1 MTRTDNTDVHL
12 LDPNRREGAALGAE
26 LRLMVGGLHLYRD
39 FRIGL
44 ERHREPELLA
54 EFPVHAIGQLTD
66 PVVEVSAEHVL
77 VLPQIVEPL
86 GGPRQLFPRE
96 AVERADLPL
105 LAEPPIVLHD

>member
-26 LRLMVGGLHLYRD
+26 LRLMVGGLHLDRD

-54 EFPVHAIGQLTD
+54 ELPVHAVGQLAN
-66 PVVEVSAEHVL
+66 PIVEVSAEHVL
-77 VLPQIVEPL
+77 VLPEIAEPL
-86 GGPRQLFPRE
+86 GGACDLLPRE
-96 AVERADLPL
+96 AVEGADLPL
-105 LAEPPIVLHD
+105 RAEPPI